1 MPRGSCIVDFAYAV
15 HTDIGNK
22 CVSARIN
29 RRLVPLQTQLENGM
43 TVEVVSSSW
52 AKPNPIWLNYVV
64 TAKARSA
71 IRTHLKHFKKG
82 EAINLGKRLF
92 KRELK
97 AIGLTKKSVS
107 SEQLNELVGAVSLDS
122 IDQLYE
128 AIGLGDLMAFVVVQR
143 LVDLAALGDKTL
155 VSLKQKTD
163 RPLIIKGTEG
173 VVISLPKC
181 CRPLPGDL
189 IIGYFKPGRG
199 IVIHRLEC
207 KNSSHDRKKQNQWL
221 NVEWSDKISENE
233 FSADIRIELLNERGS
248 LATVASTISTMDS
261 NIENVRI
268 VEQDERVSVDL
279 ITVTVLDRIH
289 LANIIRKLKKL
300 SIVLKIIRVKV

>member
-1 MPRGSCIVDFAYAV
+1 M
-15 HTDIGNK
+15 
-22 CVSARIN
+22 
-29 RRLVPLQTQLENGM
+29 
-43 TVEVVSSSW
+43 SS
-52 AKPNPIWLNYVV
+52 PQRHVQQYEPILN
-64 TAKARSA
+64 
-71 IRTHLKHFKKG
+71 ILKKG

-97 AIGLTKKSVS
+97 AIGLTKKSAS
-107 SEQLNELVGAVSLDS
+107 TEQLNELVGAVSLDS
-122 IDQLYE
+122 IDELYE

-143 LVDLAALGDKTL
+143 LVDLAVLGDKTL
-155 VSLKQKTD
+155 VSSKQKTD

-189 IIGYFKPGRG
+189 IIGYFNPGRG

-207 KNSSHDRKKQNQWL
+207 KNSSHDRKKQNEWL

-300 SIVLKIIRVKV
+300 SIVLKIIRVKVCA